1 MRERVPGWVWG
12 GLAAFAVTWLWVGLG
27 PWRLGP
33 SEWDDA
39 LYCNHAAMGRG
50 EWYVRNRFVHIW
62 SLRLAF
68 AVVEPRAFAA
78 SLLSVLEV
86 LGIATLGF
94 LVVRRAAGVGAGL
107 LALFLTPLYPPL
119 CKYLSV
125 PHVDIT
131 MALWSLCAIACALFA
146 VDRASHDSHRL
157 ENARRA
163 LLVMSGLASFL
174 AIESKETG
182 LAAPP
187 IVLYLLSQD
196 AGPDNRPRWR
206 VLGLWLA
213 GATAG
218 LCLLAVLDAAFKSPT
233 TYWSSNPLE
242 YFGGVPAAYAK
253 AAVGEGG
260 SRAAHRLNHT
270 FLEVF
275 TRPAYLAFS
284 LLGLAGALHGF
295 RRSLAVRALFLWWFT
310 STALACFAAW
320 LTPNVEANDRYVIAS
335 GVALALLASYRVA
348 VAWSGDGEATGV
360 AQTHRP
366 DDATWL
372 APTLLLLAGISVTAL
387 VATAMGH
394 ATDYD
399 EAALLDIFPLSIVL
413 AFLTPRLS
421 RQKWLARA
429 AVVWLLAASVAI
441 SFSEA
446 RAHVAKVQSELAPWK
461 VLARASD
468 AAGGHVAVLKSR
480 HVPAARVLWRLR
492 ALSTLPASDTQV
504 RKVASLEAVLPGE
517 LVFTELSD
525 TRIFERAGYRAIA
538 SGGQAPDWTAYAPIA
553 AASARR

>member
-1 MRERVPGWVWG
+1 MRERVPAWVWA
-12 GLAAFAVTWLWVGLG
+12 GLAVFAVTWLWLGLG

-39 LYCNHAAMGRG
+39 LYCNHAAIGRG
-50 EWYVRNRFVHIW
+50 QWYVRNRFVHIW

-86 LGIATLGF
+86 LGIATLAF
-94 LVVRRAAGVGAGL
+94 FVARRAAGLGAGM
-107 LALFLTPLYPPL
+107 LALLLTPLYPPL

-131 MALWSLCAIACALFA
+131 MTLWSLCAIACALFA
-146 VDRASHDSHRL
+146 VDRAGHDSHRA

-163 LLVMSGLASFL
+163 LVAMSGLASFL

-196 AGPDNRPRWR
+196 AGPNDRPRWR

-218 LCLLAVLDAAFKSPT
+218 LCLLAALDAAFKSAT
-233 TYWSSNPLE
+233 MYWSSNPLE
-242 YFGGVPAAYAK
+242 YFGRVPAAYAK

-260 SRAAHRLNHT
+260 SPAGHRLGHT
-270 FLEVF
+270 FFEVF
-275 TRPAYLAFS
+275 TRPAFLAFS

-295 RRSLAVRALFLWWFT
+295 RRSLAVRALFLWWFA

-320 LTPNVEANDRYVIAS
+320 LTPNVEANDRYVVAS

-348 VAWSGDGEATGV
+348 VIWSGDGEATGV
-360 AQTHRP
+360 VETHRP
-366 DDATWL
+366 DH
-372 APTLLLLAGISVTAL
+372 APWIALTLLVLASISVTAF
-387 VATAMGH
+387 VAIAMGH
-394 ATDYD
+394 ATGYH

-413 AFLTPRLS
+413 AFFTPWLS

-441 SFSEA
+441 SLSEA
-446 RAHVAKVQSELAPWK
+446 RAHAAKLQDELAPWK

-468 AAGGHVAVLKSR
+468 AAEGHVAVLKSR
-480 HVPAARVLWRLR
+480 RVPAERVLWRLR

-517 LVFTELSD
+517 LVFTELSA
-525 TRIFERAGYRAIA
+525 TYTFERAGYRAIA
-538 SGGQAPDWTAYAPIA
+538 SGGETPRWTVYAPIA
-553 AASARR
+553 AAPARH